1 MTFGPHCKMAE
12 CYVRLKVKSVVKP
25 SAHSAGAYH
34 GFFSMKWLEV
44 SPLPPSWM
52 GYLPA
57 FHQASQTICQ
67 YQFILL
73 GQGERDC
80 EWKGICPRT
89 QHNDLAR
96 SRTQTP
102 QPRVQCANHYVTVS
116 PWVLPQI
123 CFAFDTS
130 LS

>member
-1 MTFGPHCKMAE
+1 MTFGPHWKMAE
-12 CYVRLKVKSVVKP
+12 CYVRLKVKSVIKP

-34 GFFSMKWLEV
+34 GFFSMKWLEI

-57 FHQASQTICQ
+57 FHKVSQTICQ

-73 GQGERDC
+73 GQGERGC
-80 EWKGICPRT
+80 EGKVICPRT

-102 QPRVQCANHYVTVS
+102 QPIFQCANHYVTVS
-116 PWVLPQI
+116 PWVLRQI
-123 CFAFDTS
+123 CFAIDTS